1 MSMQLSVKI
10 SLFFMRAGA
19 WRPCGKGHGD
29 RKGRH
34 YYTTYMTDISCMV
47 VATLAVAMLPIAMP
61 YWAIT
66 LLFYYMIAML
76 RLS

>member
-1 MSMQLSVKI
+1 
-10 SLFFMRAGA
+10 
-19 WRPCGKGHGD
+19 
-29 RKGRH
+29 
-34 YYTTYMTDISCMV
+34 MV